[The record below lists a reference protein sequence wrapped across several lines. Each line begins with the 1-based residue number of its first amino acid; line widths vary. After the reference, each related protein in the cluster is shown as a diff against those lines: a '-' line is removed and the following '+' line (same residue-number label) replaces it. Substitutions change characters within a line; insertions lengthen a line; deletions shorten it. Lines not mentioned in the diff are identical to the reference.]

1 MSEARSAMHR
11 VFEQRERH
19 ILSETQITALSGLA
33 ASVRE
38 LIATSVL
45 TDVEAE
51 EVTAVS
57 REVDALTLRLAAAG
71 RTAPPITE
79 MDENGRLRH
88 LAGPVAG
95 ELNPIAPPI
104 VIDMSDEG
112 VARSEFVLSAVYEGY
127 PGFVHGGVA
136 AMILDQLAGAVAAAT
151 GRPGMTA
158 GLDLRYRRPTPH
170 GVPLVADARIQEID
184 RRKTMIRACIRGTDG
199 RVTVEATAM
208 FVMPIR

>member
-1 MSEARSAMHR
+1 MSEARSAMRR
-11 VFEQRERH
+11 VFEQHERH
-19 ILSETQITALSGLA
+19 VLSEDQISALRGLA

-45 TDVEAE
+45 TDVAID

-57 REVDALTLRLAAAG
+57 REVDALTMRLAAAG

-79 MDENGRLRH
+79 VDERRGLRH

-104 VIDMSDEG
+104 VIEVSDDG
-112 VARSEFVLSAVYEGY
+112 VARSEFVLSAVYEGF

-136 AMILDQLAGAVAAAT
+136 AMILDQLAGAVATAA

-158 GLDLRYRRPTPH
+158 ALDLRYRRPTPH
-170 GVPLVADARIQEID
+170 GVPLVADARVADVD